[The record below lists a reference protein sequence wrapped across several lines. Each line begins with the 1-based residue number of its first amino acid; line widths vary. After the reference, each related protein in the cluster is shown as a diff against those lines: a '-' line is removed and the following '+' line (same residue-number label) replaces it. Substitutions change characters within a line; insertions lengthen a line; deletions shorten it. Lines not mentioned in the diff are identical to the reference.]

1 MALRP
6 FRHGKIVSMA
16 GLVLLAGC
24 VTTPPPADI
33 SETHPPSNLPAEEQ
47 TLPPSAATIAARSY
61 YARVEAYYLGQGQLR
76 LDDGR
81 EDAPFT
87 AEELA
92 ENFIRVA
99 FYDEFTEKNGKLEA
113 EPVESILHKW
123 DGPVRLA
130 VEFGPSVP
138 PEARSS
144 VKADITNYVGR
155 LSRLSG
161 LPMRVTGFRPNHTVL
176 ILNTDEREA
185 AAPRLRE
192 LAPGISD
199 AAISSVTE
207 MKPDIYCTVFSFTR
221 GASPTYYQALTV
233 IRGELP
239 RRLRLA
245 CIHEELA
252 QSLGLVADYPRARP
266 SIFNDNEEF
275 ALLTGQDELMVRMLY
290 DARLTA
296 GMTLDAA
303 RPIVY
308 QIARELVGG
317 DS

>member
-1 MALRP
+1 
-6 FRHGKIVSMA
+6 MA
-16 GLVLLAGC
+16 GLVMLAGC
-24 VTTPPPADI
+24 VAAPPPPDVSA
-33 SETHPPSNLPAEEQ
+33 SQPPGNLPAEERA
-47 TLPPSAATIAARSY
+47 LPPSAASIAARAY
-61 YARVEAYYLGQGQLR
+61 YARVEAYYVGQEQLR

-81 EDAPFT
+81 SDAPFT

-92 ENFIRVA
+92 ENFIHIA

-113 EPVESILHKW
+113 EPVETILHKW

-130 VEFGPSVP
+130 VEFDPTVP
-138 PEARSS
+138 PEARSPI
-144 VKADITNYVGR
+144 KADITSYVSR

-161 LPMRVTGFRPNHTVL
+161 LPMRVTAFRPNHTVL

-185 AAPRLRE
+185 SAPRLRG

-199 AAISSVTE
+199 AAIRSVTQ

-290 DARLTA
+290 DRRLTA
-296 GMTLDAA
+296 GMTLSEA

-317 DS
+317 ES